1 MIHQTLKNKS
11 NPKHLVNKSIV
22 TMIFV
27 VMFVSYMTRP
37 GYSQL
42 AKSSAT
48 LENGVWHTTV
58 GKQVQ
63 ITTDV
68 TNGQDRAQPFAYIV
82 QIENQDGVVYSLS
95 WISGTLDAGQ
105 SLSPSQ
111 SWMPTAPGTY
121 TAQIF
126 VWASVGNPDALS
138 PPLAMKIVVD

>member
-1 MIHQTLKNKS
+1 MIKS
-11 NPKHLVNKSIV
+11 V
-22 TMIFV
+22 TVMIFAVLV
-27 VMFVSYMTRP
+27 VSCMTHP
-37 GYSQL
+37 GYSQI
-42 AKSSAT
+42 AKSNAT

-63 ITTDV
+63 VITDV

-95 WISGTLDAGQ
+95 WITGTLDAGQ

-111 SWMPTAPGTY
+111 SWTPTAPGVY

-138 PPLAMKIVVD
+138 PPLTMKIMVD

>member
-1 MIHQTLKNKS
+1 
-11 NPKHLVNKSIV
+11 
-22 TMIFV
+22 MIFV
-27 VMFVSYMTRP
+27 IVAMSFTVYP

-48 LENGVWHTTV
+48 LENGTWHTIV

-63 ITTDV
+63 VTTDV
-68 TNGQDRAQPFAYIV
+68 TNEQNRAQPFAYLV

-95 WISGTLDAGQ
+95 WITGTLDAGQ

-111 SWMPTAPGTY
+111 SWMPTASGTY

-126 VWASVGNPDALS
+126 VWESVGNPDALS
-138 PPLAMKIVVD
+138 PPLTMKIIVA

>member
-1 MIHQTLKNKS
+1 MNIL
-11 NPKHLVNKSIV
+11 SIV
-22 TMIFV
+22 VILSVLLAF
-27 VMFVSYMTRP
+27 SIIP
-37 GYSQL
+37 SGYSQIG
-42 AKSSAT
+42 KSSAT

-63 ITTDV
+63 VTTDV
-68 TNGQDRAQPFAYIV
+68 ANGQNRAQPFAYIV

-111 SWMPTAPGTY
+111 SWTPTATGVY

-126 VWASVGNPDALS
+126 VWESVGNPDALS
-138 PPLAMKIVVD
+138 PPLEMKIIVS

>member
-1 MIHQTLKNKS
+1 MNSLAIVAILAAVIAFS
-11 NPKHLVNKSIV
+11 LVPS
-22 TMIFV
+22 
-27 VMFVSYMTRP
+27 

-42 AKSSAT
+42 AKSNAT

-63 ITTDV
+63 VTTDV
-68 TNGQDRAQPFAYIV
+68 TNGQNRAQPFAYIV

-95 WISGTLDAGQ
+95 WITGTLDAGQ

-111 SWMPTAPGTY
+111 SWTPTAPGTY

-138 PPLAMKIVVD
+138 PPLAMKILVL

>member
-1 MIHQTLKNKS
+1 MIKS
-11 NPKHLVNKSIV
+11 VIV
-22 TMIFV
+22 MIFAVLV
-27 VMFVSYMTRP
+27 VSCMIP
-37 GYSQL
+37 HGYSQI
-42 AKSSAT
+42 AKSNAT

-63 ITTDV
+63 VTTDV
-68 TNGQDRAQPFAYIV
+68 ANGQDRAQPFAYIV

-95 WISGTLDAGQ
+95 WITGTLDAGQ

-111 SWMPTAPGTY
+111 SWTPTAPGVY

-138 PPLAMKIVVD
+138 PPLTMKIMVD